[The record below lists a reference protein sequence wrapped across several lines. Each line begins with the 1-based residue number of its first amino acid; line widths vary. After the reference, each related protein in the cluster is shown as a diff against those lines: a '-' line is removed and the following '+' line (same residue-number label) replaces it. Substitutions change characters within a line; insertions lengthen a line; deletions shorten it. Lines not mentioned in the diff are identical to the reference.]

1 MSKPTVSVPNKHKE
15 ILLAIGAYAQKL
27 GTRAWLVG
35 GAVRDF
41 YLKKET
47 LDIDITFEGNVEPL
61 ANLCLRNW
69 GGTKRKFTQFGTYR
83 VELEN
88 GLKLDLVRARK
99 ESYPHPAALPVVEPS
114 VIKDDLFRRD
124 FTVNAWAISLWPQD
138 FAASFDPFGAQR
150 DIDGGW
156 VRILHDKSFLDDPT
170 RLFRAL
176 RFAGRFGWKL
186 APETEALFKE
196 AVAQQYPL
204 LLTRERVSRE
214 FIKILE
220 EKNPQPVFVLLS
232 QYGLLDFVY
241 PSLQWVPVMS
251 KAHTMPQRLA
261 LLVCSLE
268 GSGQEFLKSLR
279 LPKELTQE
287 IQVILDVYEMRRSPL
302 TVLTDFQK
310 TVLKWLFPQL
320 PPQALEPCVIRGND
334 LKNQGFTGSRI
345 SAALE
350 YCCKLQWEGKI
361 HTAQDALARAES
373 LPKK

>member
-1 MSKPTVSVPNKHKE
+1 MSKPLVSVPKTHKE
-15 ILLAIGAYAQKL
+15 VLLAIGAYAQKL

-41 YLKKET
+41 YLKKAT

-61 ANLCLRNW
+61 ANLCLRRW
-69 GGTKRKFTQFGTYR
+69 GGKKRKFTQFGTYR

-114 VIKDDLFRRD
+114 NIQDDLFRRD
-124 FTVNAWAISLWPQD
+124 FTVNAWAVSLWPQD
-138 FAASFDPFGAQR
+138 FASSFDPYGARQ
-150 DIDGGW
+150 DIDLGL

-186 APETEALFKE
+186 APETEVLFKE

-220 EKNPQPVFVLLS
+220 EKQPQAVFALL
-232 QYGLLDFVY
+232 QTYGLLDFIY
-241 PSLQWVPVMS
+241 PGLKWSAAAA
-251 KAHTMPQRLA
+251 KAQTMQERLGV
-261 LLVCSLE
+261 LVCMMGKDGE
-268 GSGQEFLKSLR
+268 DFLKSLH
-279 LPKELTQE
+279 LPKEITQE
-287 IQVILDVYEMRRSPL
+287 LQPALNVCAACRCPMAPL
-302 TVLTDFQK
+302 TDLQK
-310 TVLKWLFPQL
+310 TILRLIYPSL
-320 PPQALEPCVIRGND
+320 PPVALAPCLIRGSD
-334 LKNQGFTGSRI
+334 LKKRGFVGSKI
-345 SAALE
+345 SAALD
-350 YCCKLQWEGKI
+350 YCAELQWRGQISTPAE
-361 HTAQDALARAES
+361 ALACVES